1 MTHPFEMLGQSLTN
15 MMTPA
20 TQQLAQ
26 ALRFPPSMGALMGG
40 GGSSAGQQRA
50 PELTSSALFSS
61 PSNTKRNYAGA
72 PLLGARGQPAIES
85 MEPEPMSSSNVLS
98 LLMPRPVSPPGGSGG
113 GGSGGGGARAY
124 AAQSGPSAQGMN
136 SILELSNTLASTFLG
151 GGGGGGRSS
160 RGSSTG
166 SYSYAEDEERGSRGS
181 LWGPS
186 GGGGGGGLSPRAQSS
201 GGSSSYSSMGRGLM
215 PTLKQFFPDGD
226 RNFGLPSGEGCLP
239 FVGEFMRMIYGNC
252 VRQADQRT
260 WDAWGKEITNAL
272 MGGKI
277 DLLRASKET
286 CKKGAERE
294 QCGQLRKAVSECDII
309 GSIQLASNMQRA
321 VARCDE
327 ISGIMDQNPMTVVQQ
342 MQGLINGEVAQGFL
356 NNFLG

>member
-1 MTHPFEMLGQSLTN
+1 
-15 MMTPA
+15 
-20 TQQLAQ
+20 
-26 ALRFPPSMGALMGG
+26 
-40 GGSSAGQQRA
+40 
-50 PELTSSALFSS
+50 
-61 PSNTKRNYAGA
+61 
-72 PLLGARGQPAIES
+72 
-85 MEPEPMSSSNVLS
+85 
-98 LLMPRPVSPPGGSGG
+98 
-113 GGSGGGGARAY
+113 
-124 AAQSGPSAQGMN
+124 MN